1 MAWEGVVE
9 TFDLHNHAGGIRRA
23 YAWERPAERPN
34 EQSNYKVVLGKP
46 PINSPEDAVKAA
58 IVAVYRSL

>member
-9 TFDLHNHAGGIRRA
+9 TFDLHDHPDGLRRA
-23 YAWERPAERPN
+23 YAWERPPESPN
-34 EQSNYKVVLGKP
+34 EEPEYKMVLGKP

-58 IVAVYRSL
+58 LVAIYRQL